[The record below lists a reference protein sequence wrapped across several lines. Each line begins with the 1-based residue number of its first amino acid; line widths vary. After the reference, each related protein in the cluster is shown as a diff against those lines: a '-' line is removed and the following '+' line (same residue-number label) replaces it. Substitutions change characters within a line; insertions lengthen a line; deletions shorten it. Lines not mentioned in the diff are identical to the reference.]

1 MKIKRKRNTEQGPRD
16 TRHEW
21 PIMPT
26 QAIVWTM
33 LTSPS
38 NSGLQP
44 TQSVANQGSSP
55 EAGRPGFSLG
65 FSHVYTTDFSL

>member
-1 MKIKRKRNTEQGPRD
+1 
-16 TRHEW
+16 
-21 PIMPT
+21 MPT

-33 LTSPS
+33 LTSPR

-44 TQSVANQGSSP
+44 TQSVFNQGSSP

-65 FSHVYTTDFSL
+65 FGHVDTTDFSL